1 MERLIKNEVAL
12 PKTVQCMVF
21 GKDLS
26 VINCQHW
33 SANVNECTSVCR
45 INAKENPSIAD
56 CAACTHRKTFEG
68 MKKIVYDES
77 SNEIQILNI
86 DQQEIKEETKPEPEP
101 SFAKKAKNYIKAE
114 TSQLIEGKVSEEIFE
129 KRKAI
134 CTSCQFLVKTTKN
147 AKDSIGWCKGGC
159 GCTVGNPR
167 AALSQKLYMPS
178 LSCPKGKFKKE
189 EGKGFNAEDAKD
201 SANGFIQSVVNL
213 FKK

>member
-86 DQQEIKEETKPEPEP
+86 DQQEIK
-101 SFAKKAKNYIKAE
+101 AE

-134 CTSCQFLVKTTKN
+134 CISCQFLVKTAKN